1 LREELMRLEGK
12 VAIVTGAGGGIG
24 KGIVLRLAEEGADVV
39 LVDLN
44 QEVAKVVAQE
54 VEGMGRR
61 ALVLGTDVSESAS
74 VGAMVAKTLEWGSH
88 IDILVNNAGVE
99 LIRPLFEISEA
110 DWDKTLDVNLK
121 GAWLCSQAVA
131 KVMADAGNGGR
142 IINVGSI
149 MSEMPAPGEPH
160 YAASKGGILMLTKAM
175 ALDLAPY
182 DINVNA
188 VGPGVI
194 KNGLS
199 SSGCLT
205 DPETAEMIRA
215 GIPLKRFGSPRDIGN
230 AVVFLTSEEADYV
243 TGVILYVDGGVILAS
258 PWS

>member
-1 LREELMRLEGK
+1 MRLEGR
-12 VAIVTGAGGGIG
+12 VAIITGAGGGIG

-39 LVDLN
+39 LVDLDRPAA
-44 QEVAKVVAQE
+44 EAAAAKVTVL
-54 VEGMGRR
+54 GRR
-61 ALVLGTDVSESAS
+61 ALVSPTNVTITQQVNE
-74 VGAMVAKTLEWGSH
+74 MVAQTLDFGGR

-99 LIRPLFEISEA
+99 IIRPVFEISES

-131 KVMADAGNGGR
+131 RSMAQADNGGK

-182 DINVNA
+182 QINVNA
-188 VGPGVI
+188 IGPGVV

-199 SSGCLT
+199 SKGCLS
-205 DPETAEMIRA
+205 DPVTAEKIAA
-215 GIPLKRFGSPRDIGN
+215 GIPLRRPGSPRDIGN
-230 AVVFLTSEEADYV
+230 AVVFLASAEADYI
-243 TGVILYVDGGVILAS
+243 TGVMLYVDGGMILAS

>member
-1 LREELMRLEGK
+1 MKLGGK

-39 LVDLN
+39 LVDVDP
-44 QEVAKVVAQE
+44 QAAGKVAAQ
-54 VEGMGRR
+54 VEALGRR
-61 ALVLGTDVSESAS
+61 ALVLSVDVTDA
-74 VGAMVAKTLEWGSH
+74 GAVAGLVEQVLAWAGH

-99 LIRPLFEISEA
+99 IIRPVFEISEA
-110 DWDKTLDVNLK
+110 DWDKTLAVNLK
-121 GAWLCSQAVA
+121 GAWLCAQAVA
-131 KVMADAGNGGR
+131 RAMAGAGNGGR
-142 IINVGSI
+142 IINMASI

-160 YAASKGGILMLTKAM
+160 YAASKGGVLMLTRAL

-182 DINVNA
+182 NITCNA
-188 VGPGVI
+188 IGPGVI

-199 SSGCLT
+199 SKGSLA
-205 DPETAEMIRA
+205 DPAKAERIAA
-215 GIPLKRFGSPRDIGN
+215 GIPLRRFGSPRDIGH
-230 AVVFLTSEEADYV
+230 AVAFLASDEAAYI

>member
-1 LREELMRLEGK
+1 MRLEGR

-24 KGIVLRLAEEGADVV
+24 KGIVMRLAEEGADVV
-39 LVDLN
+39 LADLD
-44 QEVAKVVAQE
+44 QKAAQQAADR
-54 VEGMGRR
+54 VGKLGRR
-61 ALVLGTDVSESAS
+61 SLVVRADVSGSQS
-74 VGAMVAKTLEWGSH
+74 VADLVDHALAWGGQ

-99 LIRPLFEISEA
+99 LNQPVFEISEA

-131 KVMADAGNGGR
+131 RSMSESGTGGR
-142 IINVGSI
+142 IINIGSI

-175 ALDLAPY
+175 ALDLAPH
-182 DINVNA
+182 DITVNA
-188 VGPGVI
+188 IGPGVI

-199 SSGCLT
+199 SKGCLT
-205 DPETAEMIRA
+205 DPVTAEKVKA
-215 GIPLKRFGSPRDIGN
+215 GIPLRRFGSPRDIGH
-230 AVVFLTSEEADYV
+230 AVVFLASEEAAYI
-243 TGVILYVDGGVILAS
+243 TGAMLYVDGGVILAS

>member
-1 LREELMRLEGK
+1 MRLEGR

-24 KGIVLRLAEEGADVV
+24 KGIVTRLAEEGADVV
-39 LVDLN
+39 LADLD
-44 QEVAKVVAQE
+44 QKAAQQAADRVAE
-54 VEGMGRR
+54 LGRR
-61 ALVLGTDVSESAS
+61 ALVVRADVSGSQS
-74 VGAMVAKTLEWGSH
+74 VADLIAHTLAWRGQ

-99 LIRPLFEISEA
+99 LNQPVFEISEA

-131 KVMADAGNGGR
+131 RSMSEAGTGGR
-142 IINVGSI
+142 IINIGSI

-175 ALDLAPY
+175 ALDLAPHG
-182 DINVNA
+182 ITVNA
-188 VGPGVI
+188 IGPGVI

-199 SSGCLT
+199 SKGCLT
-205 DPETAEMIRA
+205 DPATAERVKA
-215 GIPLKRFGSPRDIGN
+215 GIPLRRFGSPRDIGH
-230 AVVFLTSEEADYV
+230 AVVFLASEEAAYI
-243 TGVILYVDGGVILAS
+243 TGAMLYVDGGVILAS